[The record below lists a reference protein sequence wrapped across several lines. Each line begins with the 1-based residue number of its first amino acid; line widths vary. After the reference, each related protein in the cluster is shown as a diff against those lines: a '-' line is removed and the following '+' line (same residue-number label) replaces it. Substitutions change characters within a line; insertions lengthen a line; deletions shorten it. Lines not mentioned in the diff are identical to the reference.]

1 MPRVRIHLH
10 DIDDIEELE
19 EQEDWEEQIGL
30 RGLDQRAMAREG
42 AETRGR
48 NTEARERK
56 RAERRK
62 DMVRSG
68 RRFSQQRV

>member
-30 RGLDQRAMAREG
+30 RLDPRSTARDDV
-42 AETRGR
+42 ETRFRGA
-48 NTEARERK
+48 EARERK

-62 DMVRSG
+62 NMVRAG
-68 RRFSQQRV
+68 RRFSQQRA